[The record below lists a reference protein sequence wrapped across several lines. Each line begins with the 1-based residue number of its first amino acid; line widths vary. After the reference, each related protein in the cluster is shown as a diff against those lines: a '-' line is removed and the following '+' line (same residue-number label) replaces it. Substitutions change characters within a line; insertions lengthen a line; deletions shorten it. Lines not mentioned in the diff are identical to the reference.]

1 MRLDSLAW
9 HVMNSRKYFFIF
21 FFALFGSVQISSAQ
35 DSFLTDSLILKYQN
49 LTRGDTARM
58 SVLTLIAQNQIDPNI
73 KLEYAE
79 ILMEEARESNDLKY
93 LHYAY
98 LHQGQAYS
106 LMGEFEVAIY
116 ALFKALDYAE
126 RAKYE
131 NGIAKCNAS
140 LADAYSLIGNS
151 SSAILYYKK
160 ILDQFQNSDRWLY
173 ANGLLNLGDE
183 YFRNA
188 MYDTAISCFKR
199 SQSIYES
206 LENGEAGE
214 RYNRANQGL
223 AYLRLGK
230 YDLGEQLLLSV
241 IGDFKQRGDYY
252 GGAIYSYMAAGS
264 YVELG
269 NKSRNTFWMTSCD
282 QLIAN
287 HKLNAEIVKAE
298 VRLCDVFARSGD
310 PVSAYQFYKQ
320 YTDLEE
326 VSESAYTRIE
336 NLKGA
341 FDLAKKQGE
350 VELLVAEK
358 RNQRILMI
366 SFGVAA
372 LALTIL
378 AIVVFFYYRS
388 KAKTNQ
394 LLELQKMK
402 LENLNRTKDKYFS
415 IVSHDLRGSVSSFF
429 GISRMIKYYVNNDN
443 ASELLEVADD
453 IDHSVKQLSELLD
466 NLLTWAMQQQDAIPV
481 NFERIHV
488 KTLLDG
494 IVGTL
499 SNLAKGKKILL
510 RAECPDEELHIM
522 TDRNTVMT
530 IFRNLVNNALK
541 FTPEGGAVVLEA
553 EEDDDEMVHFQVTD
567 NGVGIEQEKLDT
579 IFKVGANKSTFG
591 TSGEKGLGLGLQL
604 VYEFASINK
613 GRVEVESEE
622 GEGSIFNVWLPKG

>member
-1 MRLDSLAW
+1 MNGHIKFSILALA
-9 HVMNSRKYFFIF
+9 IF
-21 FFALFGSVQISSAQ
+21 WLAHPSYTQ
-35 DSFLTDSLILKYQN
+35 DVFLTDSLILKYQT
-49 LTRGDTARM
+49 LSRGDTTRM
-58 SVLTLIAQNQIDPNI
+58 SVLTLIAQNQVDPNI

-79 ILMEEARESNDLKY
+79 TLMDEARESNDIKY

-160 ILDQFQNSDRWLY
+160 IIEQFKNSDKWLY

-183 YFRNA
+183 YYRNA
-188 MYDTAISCFKR
+188 MYDTAINCFKK
-199 SQSIYES
+199 SQQIYTN
-206 LENGEAGE
+206 LKDGHIGVT
-214 RYNRANQGL
+214 YNKANQAL
-223 AYLRLGK
+223 AYIKLGK
-230 YDLGEQLLLSV
+230 YDLGEQLFLATMN
-241 IGDFKQRGDYY
+241 DFSGNNDWY
-252 GGAIYSYMAAGS
+252 GAAIYQNLLLQTYT
-264 YVELG
+264 ELG
-269 NKSRNTFWMTSCD
+269 NKTK
-282 QLIAN
+282 AN
-287 HKLNAEIVKAE
+287 IWQKACRATTVNHALNPEIVGMDI
-298 VRLCDVFARSGD
+298 RLCDVFARSTD
-310 PVSAYQFYKQ
+310 PTAAHQFYKQ

-336 NLKGA
+336 NLKSA

-358 RNQRILMI
+358 KTQQVLMI
-366 SFGVAA
+366 AVGIAA

-378 AIVVFFYYRS
+378 AIVVLFYYRS
-388 KAKTNQ
+388 KTKTNL
-394 LLELQKMK
+394 LLEEQKLK
-402 LENLNRTKDKYFS
+402 LENLNHTKDKYFS

-429 GISRMIKYYVNNDN
+429 GISRMIKYYVNSDKTN
-443 ASELLEVADD
+443 ELLEVADD
-453 IDHSVKQLSELLD
+453 IDNSVKQLSELLD

-481 NFERIHV
+481 HFEKINV

-494 IVGTL
+494 IVATL
-499 SNLAKGKKILL
+499 SNLAKGKNIVLSTTIIEDDLTIVADK
-510 RAECPDEELHIM
+510 
-522 TDRNTVMT
+522 NTVMT

-541 FTPEGGAVVLEA
+541 FTDEGGQVTLSAVA
-553 EEDDDEMVHFQVTD
+553 ENDNVHFQVSD
-567 NGVGIEQEKLDT
+567 DGVGIDNKKIETL
-579 IFKVGANKSTFG
+579 FNVGAHKSTFG

-604 VYEFASINK
+604 VYEFTAINK
-613 GRVEVESEE
+613 GRVEVESSK
-622 GEGSIFNVWLPKG
+622 GEGSVFNVWLPRD

>member
-1 MRLDSLAW
+1 MRCRINLYILLLAT
-9 HVMNSRKYFFIF
+9 
-21 FFALFGSVQISSAQ
+21 FGLAPPCKAQ
-35 DSFLTDSLILKYQN
+35 DAFLTDSLILKYQT
-49 LTRGDTARM
+49 LSRGDTARM
-58 SVLTLIAQNQIDPNI
+58 SVLTLIAQNQIDPNV

-79 ILMEEARESNDLKY
+79 TLMDEARESNDIKY

-160 ILDQFQNSDRWLY
+160 IIEQFEKSDKWLY

-183 YFRNA
+183 YYRNA
-188 MYDTAISCFKR
+188 MYDTAINCFKQ
-199 SQSIYES
+199 SQLVYGS
-206 LENGEAGE
+206 LKNGEFGVS
-214 RYNRANQGL
+214 YNKANQAL
-223 AYLRLGK
+223 TYIKLGK
-230 YDLGEQLLLSV
+230 YDLGEQLFLSSMNDFRKNDDLYGAAIYQNLLS
-241 IGDFKQRGDYY
+241 K
-252 GGAIYSYMAAGS
+252 IYSD
-264 YVELG
+264 LG
-269 NKSRNTFWMTSCD
+269 NKTKSRIWQKACD
-282 QLIAN
+282 VSTVK
-287 HKLNAEIVKAE
+287 HSLNPAIVQMDL
-298 VRLCDVFARSGD
+298 RLCDVFARSAN
-310 PVSAYQFYKQ
+310 PEAAYQFYKQ

-336 NLKGA
+336 NLKSA

-358 RNQRILMI
+358 RNQQVII
-366 SFGVAA
+366 IAVGVAA
-372 LALTIL
+372 IALTIL
-378 AIVVFFYYRS
+378 AFVVISYYRS
-388 KAKTNQ
+388 KAKTNL
-394 LLELQKMK
+394 LLEEQKLK

-429 GISRMIKYYVNNDN
+429 GISRMIKYYVDADRTND
-443 ASELLEVADD
+443 LLEVADD
-453 IDHSVKQLSELLD
+453 IDQSVKQLSELLD

-481 NFERIHV
+481 NFEQLNV
-488 KTLLDG
+488 KMLLEG

-499 SNLAKGKKILL
+499 SNLAKGKNITLNTAPIPNDLTIVADK
-510 RAECPDEELHIM
+510 
-522 TDRNTVMT
+522 NTVMT

-541 FTPEGGAVVLEA
+541 FTEEGGQVTLKATA
-553 EEDDDEMVHFQVTD
+553 EPRYVHFEVSD
-567 NGVGIEQEKLDT
+567 DGVGIDSDKLDT
-579 IFKVGANKSTFG
+579 LFNVGAHKSTFG

-604 VYEFASINK
+604 VYEFTAINK
-613 GRVEVESEE
+613 GRVEVQSKE
-622 GEGSIFNVWLPKG
+622 GQGSVFNIWLPKG